1 VFGDQSVAAE
11 PIAGIWSPKLGGSGD
26 ALAAV
31 WNADGVE
38 APIRLADVLGGLS
51 VVSDMGYG
59 LPPETAMRACLVG
72 TGLARAM
79 DLSEEQVGDVF
90 YVSLL
95 LHVGCIAFSHET
107 AVLFGDDLAVNRAA
121 IRTNFTDVRQV
132 FTVLIPG
139 MTREMQAGNRLK
151 SAATMTAKGRSFGM
165 AHDLASCEVA
175 RAVAR
180 RLGLADAVGAG
191 LYDVHEWWNGRGAKG
206 LRGEEIAR
214 PARMAR
220 VATEAAILAGFGG
233 SEVVVGGLRR
243 RAGKTLDP
251 EVVDRFASGAETLLA
266 ELAVGD
272 PRARLVEVEPAVA
285 EISELDLVHIA
296 AAFGDLVDLK
306 TPFTHG
312 HSGGVADLA
321 VAAAERARLD
331 PLAIRQLHVAA
342 LLHDV
347 GRAGVSNA
355 VWEKPGPLTTA
366 EWEQARIHAYLS
378 ERVMATSAALAPMA
392 FIAGGHHERLDG
404 SGYHRGCRGPELAP
418 PARVLAAADAF
429 HAMTEVRPHR
439 AAMGREQAAETLA
452 REAHAGRLD
461 ADAVAA
467 VLESAGRPA
476 VRRRHD
482 LRPGGLTDREIE
494 VIRLVAA
501 GCTNP
506 DIGRRLGISR
516 RTAEHHVQHIY
527 TKIGVS
533 TRAAATLFALEH
545 DLLADR

>member
-1 VFGDQSVAAE
+1 MTRQQRG
-11 PIAGIWSPKLGGSGD
+11 
-26 ALAAV
+26 AV

-38 APIRLADVLGGLS
+38 APLRLADVLGGLS

-79 DLSEEQVGDVF
+79 DLSEEEVGHVF

-121 IRTNFTDVRQV
+121 IRTNLTDVRQV

-151 SAATMTAKGRSFGM
+151 SAATMTSKGRSFGM

-175 RAVAR
+175 RAVAQ
-180 RLGLADAVGAG
+180 RLGLPDAVSAG

-214 PARMAR
+214 SASMAR
-220 VATEAAILAGFGG
+220 VATEAAVLAGFGG
-233 SEVVVGGLRR
+233 SEAVVGGLRR

-251 EVVDRFASGAETLLA
+251 EIVDRFAGEAETLLA
-266 ELAVGD
+266 ELAARD
-272 PRARLVEVEPAVA
+272 PRARLVEVEPAPIA
-285 EISELDLVHIA
+285 EISELDMVRIA

-331 PLAIRQLHVAA
+331 PRTISQLHVAA

-355 VWEKPGPLTTA
+355 VWEKRGPLATA
-366 EWEQARIHAYLS
+366 EWEQARLHAYLS
-378 ERVMATSAALAPMA
+378 ERVMATSTALAPMA
-392 FIAGGHHERLDG
+392 MIAGVHHERLDG

-418 PARVLAAADAF
+418 AARVLAAADAF
-429 HAMTEVRPHR
+429 QAMTQPRPHR
-439 AAMGREQAAETLA
+439 AALSPEQAAETLA

-467 VLESAGRPA
+467 VLESAGRPPA
-476 VRRRHD
+476 RRRHD

-494 VIRLVAA
+494 VLRLVAT
-501 GCTNP
+501 GCSNP

-545 DLLADR
+545 DLLAHR